1 MIGLKKDYPDII
13 LTENYKDILNDKL
26 IDAVVVATPNKTHF
40 NIVKESIKA
49 NKHVFVEKPITQTG
63 TEVLELINLKKNKS
77 YLSIIYFF
85 LIRVLSF

>member
-63 TEVLELINLKKNKS
+63 TEVLELINLKKEQ
-77 YLSIIYFF
+77 IIFINHIF
-85 LIRVLSF
+85 L